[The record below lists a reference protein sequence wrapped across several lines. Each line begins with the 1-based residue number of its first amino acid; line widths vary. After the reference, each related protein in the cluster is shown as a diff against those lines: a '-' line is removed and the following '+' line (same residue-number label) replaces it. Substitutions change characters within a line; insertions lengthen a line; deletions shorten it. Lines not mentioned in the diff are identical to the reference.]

1 MTTKRKTPP
10 MSVACEVCQGSGVV
24 AVAVRVGRKR
34 RVVGKQDGM
43 CLTCFGSGEA
53 TPTTPAKE

>member
-1 MTTKRKTPP
+1 MTTRKKTPP
-10 MSVACEVCQGSGVV
+10 APVACEVCQGTGVV

-34 RVVGKQDGM
+34 RTVGKQDGM

-53 TPTTPAKE
+53 SPTTPEKE

>member
-1 MTTKRKTPP
+1 MTTKRKTPLAP
-10 MSVACEVCQGSGVV
+10 VACEVCQGSGVV

-53 TPTTPAKE
+53 APSAPGKE